1 MQGQDE
7 EGEASSF
14 IVKRKV
20 QITGGSTYI
29 VSLPK
34 EWAKVLNID
43 KGSEVLLELNPEGW
57 IRLRSPNSAS
67 RSVERATEV
76 VLRPNLS
83 DAVLSMQI
91 ISAYLAG
98 YDTINIKFDTQMAEA
113 AERIANF
120 VRTKTIGLEL
130 LEESND
136 QLTLKTVVDLTSIS
150 AHTAVENMIR
160 VVKSMITDLSD
171 VIEGL
176 KQRDLLDAIIRRDD
190 IVDKLYLYIFKQ
202 LNLALQGLMSPKELG
217 MNALAEAIN
226 LYTMV
231 KSLERI
237 ADQVV
242 SIAQWLLDYNGQLT
256 PEIRQLFD
264 KVKLSV
270 LSSIDLINTLSQEQI
285 LLMYESLH
293 REAVWVA
300 ELYSK
305 ARASG
310 CANECYP
317 IFDGARRIVAQTI
330 DLLEAMMGLNALRSL
345 ENRRA
350 FAS

>member
-1 MQGQDE
+1 MQRHDE

-14 IVKRKV
+14 IVKRRV

-57 IRLRSPNSAS
+57 IRLRSPNSTS
-67 RSVERATEV
+67 KGIERVTEV
-76 VLRPNLS
+76 TVRPNLS

-98 YDTINIKFDTQMAEA
+98 YDTINIRFDPQMAEA

-150 AHTAVENMIR
+150 AHTAVENMIK

-176 KQRDLLDAIIRRDD
+176 KQRDLLDTIIRRDD

-256 PEIRQLFD
+256 AEIRQLFD

-317 IFDGARRIVAQTI
+317 IFDGAKRIVAQTI

-345 ENRRA
+345 ENRRTLV
-350 FAS
+350 S